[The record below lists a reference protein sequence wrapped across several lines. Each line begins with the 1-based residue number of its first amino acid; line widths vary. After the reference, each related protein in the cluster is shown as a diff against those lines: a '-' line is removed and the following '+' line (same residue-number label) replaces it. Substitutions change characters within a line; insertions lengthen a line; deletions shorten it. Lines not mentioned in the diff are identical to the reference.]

1 MTTSSVTFEGS
12 YTANFGMTLGAVV
25 VTITPDGGSPRRS
38 LRAAAVSSH
47 RQSSP
52 ARASRLQ
59 SRSTVSTDRR

>member
-25 VTITPDGGSPRRS
+25 VTITPDGGEPTTIPTGCSGE
-38 LRAAAVSSH
+38 LRLTD
-47 RQSSP
+47 SP